1 MAGGVGAPRP
11 RAQAQTSAQPRRR
24 RHQAASLPIDVI
36 AAIVARSDPA
46 TLVRCAATCGD
57 MRGRVADPG
66 FRLRLRHADHR
77 FVPSLLRGLLL
88 GDRESTYRNDDPLD
102 MYLLDATAG
111 SLRRAAESFAPGE
124 DGEPLELYMPLSAR
138 EGLVLVRDG
147 DLHVCNL
154 ATGRF
159 ETLPPEPEFGG
170 LCVLLVGDGEDAGGG
185 AVGRPFQVV
194 KASLVLE
201 EKHRR
206 LVVQTFSSELGTW
219 GPCTEIRTPQ
229 IHGRNL
235 HGYSQALR
243 IRPLV
248 AGGAVH
254 WLCFTDTAAYVLKLR
269 VRSAAAAPPRL
280 AVTKLPERFPY
291 NGGRF
296 SNNGWWWWIRHLLV
310 TMAPGGSPAVLVA
323 DKDKIS
329 AWTQSKHSARWN
341 QQPQVV
347 IECKAIS
354 RFLGNVVGE
363 ERERQHMRNW
373 HSEQATNLVGF
384 AERSGVSKQIVSCFL
399 DPSIRDKNV
408 YCPYEMDI
416 SNWVPSFSAA
426 SL

>member
-1 MAGGVGAPRP
+1 MAGRGVGAPRP
-11 RAQAQTSAQPRRR
+11 RPQAQASVQPRRR

-36 AAIVARSDPA
+36 AAIAARSDPA

-77 FVPSLLRGLLL
+77 FVPSLLRGILL
-88 GDRESTYRNDDPLD
+88 GDRESTYRNDDQLD

-170 LCVLLVGDGEDAGGG
+170 LCVLLVGDGVDAGGG

-206 LVVQTFSSELGTW
+206 LVVQTFSSELGT
-219 GPCTEIRTPQ
+219 
-229 IHGRNL
+229 
-235 HGYSQALR
+235 
-243 IRPLV
+243 PLV

-269 VRSAAAAPPRL
+269 VRSSAAAAPRL

-291 NGGRF
+291 NGGKF

-323 DKDKIS
+323 DKDKIT

-341 QQPQVV
+341 QQPQVA

-363 ERERQHMRNW
+363 EKERQHMRGWDN
-373 HSEQATNLVGF
+373 EQATNLVGF
-384 AERSGVSKQIVSCFL
+384 AERSGIVLIKLYDCFFCLNLQSKQIVSCFL
-399 DPSIRDKNV
+399 DPSIRDKDV

-426 SL
+426 SF